1 MTRSGVGRLSD
12 WMSDMPAG
20 RWRRLKEGA
29 MGGACVTAREA
40 GMDRRRGGGGKA
52 LARGRKALAP
62 RPEAQVNALAA
73 RSGVWE
79 EAGGGAGNP
88 KGYV

>member
-1 MTRSGVGRLSD
+1 
-12 WMSDMPAG
+12 
-20 RWRRLKEGA
+20 

-40 GMDRRRGGGGKA
+40 GMDRRRGGGKA

-79 EAGGGAGNP
+79 EAGGGRETRRGT
-88 KGYV
+88 YRSHRV